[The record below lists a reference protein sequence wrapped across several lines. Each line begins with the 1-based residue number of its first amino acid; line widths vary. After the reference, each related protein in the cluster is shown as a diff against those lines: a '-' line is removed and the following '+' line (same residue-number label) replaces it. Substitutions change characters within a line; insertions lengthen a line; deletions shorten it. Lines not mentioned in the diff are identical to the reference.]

1 MALVFTRIPKRGD
14 ICIGRLSDNKILYV
28 KESSVTAAS
37 DIDATLYEVNG
48 VVVDVKDYNGVK
60 RALIVALNNSSLK
73 WAERYVFNLTGYVLD
88 EAAHTSTFKVCDSSA
103 WGTYNSYSFTYSATD
118 IDGLVAQL
126 NAWFGETDPF
136 DAQDWWAENVDG
148 VVKVHFNFTDYRQTS
163 NSGTDGF
170 TLTGALLPDIK
181 DNASIRRKNG
191 YVGGEGAISNMAKAI
206 QYFSADNSN
215 TAYNPASDV
224 TSIKRNYPVCL
235 PAYLGTSQHQSDH
248 CALLRQYYGGGE
260 NGWLKFL
267 EGCLPVMPSDWGTI
281 GRSNGKEMTQIMA
294 AATYNSRT
302 KADAH
307 LCPAANYCNQKAT
320 TTIPQGEWWLP
331 TTAEVARIMDG
342 IKYSS
347 NGSNRNLDILNS
359 VLYRLGGNAISNG
372 SYVWSCCRYGY
383 RSAWLSVGNSGYFYY
398 SYVCYACLAI
408 PVSLQICA

>member
-1 MALVFTRIPKRGD
+1 MALAFTRIPKRGD
-14 ICIGRLSDNKILYV
+14 ICIGRLADNKILYV

-37 DIDATLYEVNG
+37 DIDSTLYEVNG

-60 RALIVALNNSSLK
+60 KALIVALNNSSLK

-88 EAAHTSTFKVCDSSA
+88 GATHTSTFKVDDASA
-103 WGTYNSYSFTYSATD
+103 WGTYNSYSFEYAATD
-118 IDGLVAQL
+118 IDDFVAQL
-126 NAWFGETDPF
+126 NAWFGVTAPF
-136 DAQDWWAENVDG
+136 DTQGWWAENIDG
-148 VVKVHFNFTDYRQTS
+148 TVRLNFNFTDYRQTS
-163 NSGTDGF
+163 NSGADGF

-206 QYFSADNSN
+206 QYFRADNSN
-215 TAYNPASDV
+215 TAYNPATNV

-248 CALLRQYYGGGE
+248 CALLRQYYGEGE
-260 NGWLKFL
+260 DGWLKFL
-267 EGCLPVMPSDWGTI
+267 ESCLPVMPSDWGTM
-281 GRSNGKEMTQIMA
+281 GRSNGKEMTRIMA

-302 KADAH
+302 NTDAH

-372 SYVWSCCRYGY
+372 SDVWSCCRSSY
-383 RSAWLSVGNSGYFYY
+383 RGAWY
-398 SYVCYACLAI
+398 SYGRYGCFGYGLVYGPYLAI

>member
-1 MALVFTRIPKRGD
+1 MALSFTRIPKRGD
-14 ICIGRLSDNKILYV
+14 ICIGRLADNKILYV

-60 RALIVALNNSSLK
+60 KALIVALNNSSLK

-88 EAAHTSTFKVCDSSA
+88 GATHTSTFKVCDSSA
-103 WGTYNSYSFTYSATD
+103 WGTYNSHSFTYSATD

-126 NAWFGETDPF
+126 NAWFGETAPF
-136 DAQDWWAENVDG
+136 DAQDWWAENVDE
-148 VVKVHFNFTDYRQTS
+148 VVKVHFNFADHRQTS
-163 NSGTDGF
+163 NSGADGF

-206 QYFSADNSN
+206 QYFHADNSN
-215 TAYNPASDV
+215 TTYNPASDV

-248 CALLRQYYGGGE
+248 CALLRQYYGAGE
-260 NGWLKFL
+260 DGWLKFL
-267 EGCLPVMPSDWGTI
+267 EGCLPVMPIDWGAM

-307 LCPAANYCNQKAT
+307 ICPAANYCNQKAT

-331 TTAEVARIMDG
+331 TTAEMARILDG
-342 IKYSS
+342 IKYNS
-347 NGSNRNLDILNS
+347 NGSSRNLDIINS
-359 VLYRLGGNAISNG
+359 ALYRLGGNAINNST
-372 SYVWSCCRYGY
+372 SAWTCCRSGSRNVWIYHGGIGILSDY
-383 RSAWLSVGNSGYFYY
+383 RSNDVFC
-398 SYVCYACLAI
+398 VI
-408 PVSLQICA
+408 PVSLQICD